1 MKKAHALYLKAC
13 KALGKTPV
21 PVLED
26 RSDLDKVSS
35 DAFERLVTCIRYL
48 NMNKGVVWIP
58 KYDGTEWH
66 YWPYFKYTS
75 GFGFSGTVYDYWR
88 THTFVGSRLEYRTRE
103 LAKKGAELLQ
113 PYYNDY
119 FTQ

>member
-35 DAFERLVTCIRYL
+35 DAYDRLVICIRYL
-48 NMNKGVVWIP
+48 NMIKGVVWIP
-58 KYDGTEWH
+58 KYDGTESH
-66 YWPYFKYTS
+66 YWPYFRYTS
-75 GFGFSGTVYDYWR
+75 GFGFSRTYCAYWI
-88 THTFVGSRLEYRTRE
+88 TITYVGSRLEYRSRQ
-103 LAKKGAELLQ
+103 LAKKGAEQLQ